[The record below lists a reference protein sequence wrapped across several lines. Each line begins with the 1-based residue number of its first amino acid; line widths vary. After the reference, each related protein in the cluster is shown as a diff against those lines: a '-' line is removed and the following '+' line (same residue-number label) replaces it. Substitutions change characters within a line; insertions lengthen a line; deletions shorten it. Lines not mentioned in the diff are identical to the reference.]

1 MRIFLFLLLFFFSND
16 IHASNIQNN
25 KECITK
31 YVTIDLNFSGAGNS
45 TCEVISSDHIR
56 ISVVPESKE
65 SINPSPWYAFRKSK
79 NTKKILVELSYG
91 EYEHRYFPKIKKTN
105 GNWEKINERDIL
117 IKNDGKNVLI
127 NLYPSKESQYIS
139 SQELITEDWYEDWY
153 VTLKENNFLRSK
165 IVGYSVQNRPIKAFF
180 SNENINNPYIFIL
193 GRQHPPEVSSVF
205 AIKGFV
211 NELIGNINLSEEF
224 LSKYNIFFVPLM
236 NPDGVENGFWRY
248 NYNKKDLNRDWDNFF
263 QPETNSVKNFLDN
276 LKNRNQ
282 PILYIDFHSTYKN
295 IFYISDAQLTN
306 SHPNFLLNWLEKS
319 RLELSKIGYNFS
331 IKESYTK
338 SNKVS
343 KNYFHN
349 KYNIPS
355 MTYEVSDTEERSKIT
370 KSSKILARNLI
381 TILLN
386 PENKIIDMEERK
398 GFEPSRRLPAYT
410 LSKRAPS
417 TTRPPLQ

>member
-1 MRIFLFLLLFFFSND
+1 MRIFLFLLLCFFSND
-16 IHASNIQNN
+16 ILASNIQNN
-25 KECITK
+25 KECITEH
-31 YVTIDLNFSGAGNS
+31 VTIDFNFSGAGNS

-56 ISVVPESKE
+56 ITVVPESKE

-127 NLYPSKESQYIS
+127 NLYPTKESKYIS
-139 SQELITEDWYEDWY
+139 S
-153 VTLKENNFLRSK
+153 
-165 IVGYSVQNRPIKAFF
+165 QNRPIKSFF
-180 SNENINNPYIFIL
+180 SNQNINNPYIFIL

-306 SHPNFLLNWLEKS
+306 SYPNFLLNWLEKS

-381 TILLN
+381 TILLDS
-386 PENKIIDMEERK
+386 ENKIIDMEERK

-417 TTRPPLQ
+417 TTRPPLH

>member
-1 MRIFLFLLLFFFSND
+1 MRIFLFLLLFFFSNN

-31 YVTIDLNFSGAGNS
+31 YVTIDFNFSGAGNL
-45 TCEVISSDHIR
+45 TCEVISSDHIK

-79 NTKKILVELSYG
+79 DTKKILVELSYG

-205 AIKGFV
+205 AIKSFV

-370 KSSKILARNLI
+370 KSSKILARNLL
-381 TILLN
+381 TILLDS
-386 PENKIIDMEERK
+386 EN
-398 GFEPSRRLPAYT
+398 
-410 LSKRAPS
+410 
-417 TTRPPLQ
+417 

>member
-1 MRIFLFLLLFFFSND
+1 
-16 IHASNIQNN
+16 
-25 KECITK
+25 
-31 YVTIDLNFSGAGNS
+31 
-45 TCEVISSDHIR
+45 
-56 ISVVPESKE
+56 
-65 SINPSPWYAFRKSK
+65 
-79 NTKKILVELSYG
+79 
-91 EYEHRYFPKIKKTN
+91 
-105 GNWEKINERDIL
+105 
-117 IKNDGKNVLI
+117 
-127 NLYPSKESQYIS
+127 
-139 SQELITEDWYEDWY
+139 LITEDWYEDWY
-153 VTLKENNFLRSK
+153 KILKKSKFLKSR
-165 IVGYSVQNRPIKAFF
+165 IIGYSVQNRPIKAFF

-211 NELIGNINLSEEF
+211 NELIGNIDLSEKF
-224 LSKYNIFFVPLM
+224 LLKYNIFFVPLM

-263 QPETNSVKNFLDN
+263 QPETYSVKNFLDN

-295 IFYISDAQLTN
+295 VFYISDAELKN
-306 SHPNFLLNWLEKS
+306 SEQNFLLNWLEKS

-338 SNKVS
+338 SNKIS

-381 TILLN
+381 TILLD
-386 PENKIIDMEERK
+386 PEN
-398 GFEPSRRLPAYT
+398 
-410 LSKRAPS
+410 
-417 TTRPPLQ
+417 

>member
-1 MRIFLFLLLFFFSND
+1 MRIFLFLLLFFFSNN

-31 YVTIDLNFSGAGNS
+31 YVTIDFNFSGAGNL
-45 TCEVISSDHIR
+45 TCEVISSDHIK

-263 QPETNSVKNFLDN
+263 QPETYSVKNFLDN

-370 KSSKILARNLI
+370 KSSKILARNLL
-381 TILLN
+381 TILLDS
-386 PENKIIDMEERK
+386 EN
-398 GFEPSRRLPAYT
+398 
-410 LSKRAPS
+410 
-417 TTRPPLQ
+417 

>member
-1 MRIFLFLLLFFFSND
+1 MRVFLFLSLFFVCDYTF
-16 IHASNIQNN
+16 ASIKQDSQ
-25 KECITK
+25 KCTTDL
-31 YVTIDLNFSGAGNS
+31 VTIDFNFSGGGNS
-45 TCEVISSDHIR
+45 VCEVISSDHIK
-56 ISVVPESKE
+56 ILVKPESKD

-79 NTKKILVELSYG
+79 HIKKILLELDYG
-91 EYEHRYFPKIKKTN
+91 EYEHRYFPKIKKIN
-105 GNWEKINERDIL
+105 SGWERLNKSDIL
-117 IKNDGKNVLI
+117 LKNDGKNVFI
-127 NLYPSKESQYIS
+127 NFYPSKEDQYIS

-153 VTLKENNFLRSK
+153 KILKKNKFLKSK
-165 IVGYSVQNRPIKAFF
+165 IIGYSVQNRPIKAFF
-180 SNENINNPYIFIL
+180 SNENINNPFILIL

-211 NELIGNINLSEEF
+211 NELIGNINLSEKF

-263 QPETNSVKNFLDN
+263 QPETYSVKNFLDN

-306 SHPNFLLNWLEKS
+306 SQPSFLLNWLEKS

-331 IKESYTK
+331 IKESYTN
-338 SNKVS
+338 SNKIS

-386 PENKIIDMEERK
+386 PEDKIIDMAERK
-398 GFEPSRRLPAYT
+398 GFEPSRRLPVYT

-417 TTRPPLQ
+417 TTRPPLH

>member
-1 MRIFLFLLLFFFSND
+1 MRIFLFLLLCFFSND

-31 YVTIDLNFSGAGNS
+31 YVTIDFNFSGAGNL
-45 TCEVISSDHIR
+45 TCEVISSDHIK

-127 NLYPSKESQYIS
+127 NLHPSKESQYIS

-205 AIKGFV
+205 AIKSFV

-370 KSSKILARNLI
+370 KSSKILARNLL
-381 TILLN
+381 TILLDS
-386 PENKIIDMEERK
+386 EN
-398 GFEPSRRLPAYT
+398 
-410 LSKRAPS
+410 
-417 TTRPPLQ
+417 

>member
-1 MRIFLFLLLFFFSND
+1 MRIFLFLLLFFFSNN

-31 YVTIDLNFSGAGNS
+31 YVTIDFNFSGAGNS
-45 TCEVISSDHIR
+45 TCAVISSDHIK

-117 IKNDGKNVLI
+117 IKNNGKNVLI

-205 AIKGFV
+205 AIKSFV

-355 MTYEVSDTEERSKIT
+355 MTYEVSDTEERSKIA
-370 KSSKILARNLI
+370 KSSKILARNLL
-381 TILLN
+381 TILLDS
-386 PENKIIDMEERK
+386 EN
-398 GFEPSRRLPAYT
+398 
-410 LSKRAPS
+410 
-417 TTRPPLQ
+417 

>member
-1 MRIFLFLLLFFFSND
+1 MRIFLFLLLCFFGND
-16 IHASNIQNN
+16 ILASNIQNN
-25 KECITK
+25 KECITEH
-31 YVTIDLNFSGAGNS
+31 VTIDFNFSGAGNL

-117 IKNDGKNVLI
+117 IKNGGKNVLI

-205 AIKGFV
+205 AIKGFI
-211 NELIGNINLSEEF
+211 NELIGNINLSKEF

-306 SHPNFLLNWLEKS
+306 SYPNFLLNWLEKS

-370 KSSKILARNLI
+370 KSSMILARNLI
-381 TILLN
+381 TILLDS
-386 PENKIIDMEERK
+386 ENKIIDMEERK

-417 TTRPPLQ
+417 TTRPPLH

>member
-1 MRIFLFLLLFFFSND
+1 MRIFLFLLLCFFSND
-16 IHASNIQNN
+16 IHSSNIQNN
-25 KECITK
+25 KECITN
-31 YVTIDLNFSGAGNS
+31 YVTIDFNFSGAGNS

-205 AIKGFV
+205 AIKSFV

-263 QPETNSVKNFLDN
+263 QPETYSVKNFLDN

-282 PILYIDFHSTYKN
+282 PILYIDFLY
-295 IFYISDAQLTN
+295 
-306 SHPNFLLNWLEKS
+306 
-319 RLELSKIGYNFS
+319 
-331 IKESYTK
+331 
-338 SNKVS
+338 
-343 KNYFHN
+343 
-349 KYNIPS
+349 
-355 MTYEVSDTEERSKIT
+355 
-370 KSSKILARNLI
+370 
-381 TILLN
+381 
-386 PENKIIDMEERK
+386 
-398 GFEPSRRLPAYT
+398 
-410 LSKRAPS
+410 
-417 TTRPPLQ
+417 

>member
-1 MRIFLFLLLFFFSND
+1 MRVFLFLSLFFVCEYTF
-16 IHASNIQNN
+16 ASIKQDSQ
-25 KECITK
+25 KCTTDL
-31 YVTIDLNFSGAGNS
+31 VTIDFNFSGGGNS
-45 TCEVISSDHIR
+45 VCEVISSDHIK
-56 ISVVPESKE
+56 ILVKPESKD

-79 NTKKILVELSYG
+79 HIKKILLELDYG
-91 EYEHRYFPKIKKTN
+91 EYEHRYFPKIKKIN
-105 GNWEKINERDIL
+105 SGWERLNKSDIL
-117 IKNDGKNVLI
+117 IKNDGKNVFI
-127 NLYPSKESQYIS
+127 NFYPSKEDQYIS

-153 VTLKENNFLRSK
+153 KILKKSK
-165 IVGYSVQNRPIKAFF
+165 LLKSRIIGYSVQNRPIKAFF

-211 NELIGNINLSEEF
+211 NELIGNIDLSEKF
-224 LSKYNIFFVPLM
+224 LLKYNIFFVPLM

-263 QPETNSVKNFLDN
+263 QPETYSVKNFLDN

-338 SNKVS
+338 SNKIS

-370 KSSKILARNLI
+370 KSSKILARNLL
-381 TILLN
+381 TILLDS
-386 PENKIIDMEERK
+386 EN
-398 GFEPSRRLPAYT
+398 
-410 LSKRAPS
+410 
-417 TTRPPLQ
+417 

>member
-1 MRIFLFLLLFFFSND
+1 MRVFLFLSLFFVCEYTF
-16 IHASNIQNN
+16 ASIKQDSQ
-25 KECITK
+25 KCTTDL
-31 YVTIDLNFSGAGNS
+31 VTIDFNFSGGGNS
-45 TCEVISSDHIR
+45 VCEVISSDHIK
-56 ISVVPESKE
+56 ILVKPESKD

-79 NTKKILVELSYG
+79 HIKKILLELDYG
-91 EYEHRYFPKIKKTN
+91 EYEHRYFPKIKKIN
-105 GNWEKINERDIL
+105 SSWERLNKSDIL
-117 IKNDGKNVLI
+117 IKNDGKNVFI
-127 NLYPSKESQYIS
+127 NFYPSKEAQYIS

-153 VTLKENNFLRSK
+153 KILKKSKFLKSR
-165 IVGYSVQNRPIKAFF
+165 IIGYSVQNRPIKAFF

-370 KSSKILARNLI
+370 ISSKILARNLI
-381 TILLN
+381 TILLD
-386 PENKIIDMEERK
+386 PEN
-398 GFEPSRRLPAYT
+398 
-410 LSKRAPS
+410 
-417 TTRPPLQ
+417 

>member
-1 MRIFLFLLLFFFSND
+1 MRIFLFLLLCFFSND
-16 IHASNIQNN
+16 ILASDIHNN
-25 KECITK
+25 KECITEH
-31 YVTIDLNFSGAGNS
+31 VTIDFNFSGAGNS

-153 VTLKENNFLRSK
+153 ITLKENNFLRSK

-248 NYNKKDLNRDWDNFF
+248 NYNKKDLNRDWGNFF

-306 SHPNFLLNWLEKS
+306 SYPNFLLNWLEKS

-331 IKESYTK
+331 IKESYTN

-381 TILLN
+381 TILLDS
-386 PENKIIDMEERK
+386 ENKIIDMEERK

-417 TTRPPLQ
+417 TTRPPLH

>member
-1 MRIFLFLLLFFFSND
+1 MRVFLFLSLFFVCEYTF
-16 IHASNIQNN
+16 ASIKQDSQ
-25 KECITK
+25 KCTTDL
-31 YVTIDLNFSGAGNS
+31 VTIDFNFSGGGNS
-45 TCEVISSDHIR
+45 VCEVISSDHIK
-56 ISVVPESKE
+56 ILVKPESKD

-79 NTKKILVELSYG
+79 HIKKILLELDYG
-91 EYEHRYFPKIKKTN
+91 EYEHRYFPKIKKIN
-105 GNWEKINERDIL
+105 SGWERLNKSDIL
-117 IKNDGKNVLI
+117 IKNDGKNVFI
-127 NLYPSKESQYIS
+127 NFYPSKEAQYIS

-153 VTLKENNFLRSK
+153 KILKKSKFLKSR
-165 IVGYSVQNRPIKAFF
+165 IIGYSVQNRPIKAFF

-205 AIKGFV
+205 AIKSFV

-381 TILLN
+381 TILLD
-386 PENKIIDMEERK
+386 PEN
-398 GFEPSRRLPAYT
+398 
-410 LSKRAPS
+410 
-417 TTRPPLQ
+417 

>member
-1 MRIFLFLLLFFFSND
+1 MRVFLFLSLFFVCEYTF
-16 IHASNIQNN
+16 ASIKQDSQ
-25 KECITK
+25 KCTTDL
-31 YVTIDLNFSGAGNS
+31 VTIDFNFSGGGNS
-45 TCEVISSDHIR
+45 VCEVISSDHIK
-56 ISVVPESKE
+56 ILVKPESKD

-79 NTKKILVELSYG
+79 HIKKILLELDYG
-91 EYEHRYFPKIKKTN
+91 EYEHRYFPKIKKIN
-105 GNWEKINERDIL
+105 SGWERLNKSDIL
-117 IKNDGKNVLI
+117 IKNDGKNVFI
-127 NLYPSKESQYIS
+127 NFYPSKEAQYIS

-153 VTLKENNFLRSK
+153 KILKKSKFLKSR
-165 IVGYSVQNRPIKAFF
+165 IIGYSVQNRPIKAFF

-370 KSSKILARNLI
+370 KSSKILARNLL
-381 TILLN
+381 TILLDS
-386 PENKIIDMEERK
+386 EN
-398 GFEPSRRLPAYT
+398 
-410 LSKRAPS
+410 
-417 TTRPPLQ
+417 

>member
-1 MRIFLFLLLFFFSND
+1 MRIFLFLLLFFFSNN

-31 YVTIDLNFSGAGNS
+31 YVTIDFNFSGAGNS
-45 TCEVISSDHIR
+45 TCAVISSDHIK

-224 LSKYNIFFVPLM
+224 LSKFNIFFIPLM

-282 PILYIDFHSTYKN
+282 PILYIDFHSTYEN

-306 SHPNFLLNWLEKS
+306 SYPNFLLNWLEKS

-370 KSSKILARNLI
+370 KSSKILARNLL
-381 TILLN
+381 TILLDS
-386 PENKIIDMEERK
+386 EN
-398 GFEPSRRLPAYT
+398 
-410 LSKRAPS
+410 
-417 TTRPPLQ
+417 

>member
-1 MRIFLFLLLFFFSND
+1 
-16 IHASNIQNN
+16 
-25 KECITK
+25 
-31 YVTIDLNFSGAGNS
+31 
-45 TCEVISSDHIR
+45 
-56 ISVVPESKE
+56 
-65 SINPSPWYAFRKSK
+65 
-79 NTKKILVELSYG
+79 
-91 EYEHRYFPKIKKTN
+91 
-105 GNWEKINERDIL
+105 
-117 IKNDGKNVLI
+117 
-127 NLYPSKESQYIS
+127 
-139 SQELITEDWYEDWY
+139 
-153 VTLKENNFLRSK
+153 
-165 IVGYSVQNRPIKAFF
+165 
-180 SNENINNPYIFIL
+180 
-193 GRQHPPEVSSVF
+193 
-205 AIKGFV
+205 
-211 NELIGNINLSEEF
+211 
-224 LSKYNIFFVPLM
+224 M

-338 SNKVS
+338 SNKIS

-381 TILLN
+381 TILLD
-386 PENKIIDMEERK
+386 PEIYTIYRSAIVPTLFTDKSSTPKVRANSEKVK
-398 GFEPSRRLPAYT
+398 SVPSVPLVTLPPRL
-410 LSKRAPS
+410 
-417 TTRPPLQ
+417 

>member
-1 MRIFLFLLLFFFSND
+1 MRIFLFLLLFFFSNN

-31 YVTIDLNFSGAGNS
+31 YVTIDFNFSGAGNL
-45 TCEVISSDHIR
+45 TCEVISSDHIK

-205 AIKGFV
+205 AIKSFV

-370 KSSKILARNLI
+370 KSSKILARNLLN
-381 TILLN
+381 ILLDS
-386 PENKIIDMEERK
+386 EN
-398 GFEPSRRLPAYT
+398 
-410 LSKRAPS
+410 
-417 TTRPPLQ
+417 

>member
-1 MRIFLFLLLFFFSND
+1 MKKIPFFIIFFFISPLF
-16 IHASNIQNN
+16 ASNITTN
-25 KECITK
+25 KECSTDTVK
-31 YVTIDLNFSGAGNS
+31 IDFNFSGSGNLS
-45 TCEVISSDHIR
+45 CEVIKSDYIK
-56 ISVVPESKE
+56 IFINPELDD
-65 SINPSPWYAFRKSK
+65 SINPSPWYTFRKSK

-117 IKNDGKNVLI
+117 VKNDGKNVLI
-127 NLYPSKESQYIS
+127 NLYPSKVSQYIS

-153 VTLKENNFLRSK
+153 VTLKENNFLRSN
-165 IVGYSVQNRPIKAFF
+165 IIGYSVQNRPIKAFF

-381 TILLN
+381 TILLD
-386 PENKIIDMEERK
+386 PEN
-398 GFEPSRRLPAYT
+398 
-410 LSKRAPS
+410 
-417 TTRPPLQ
+417 

>member
-1 MRIFLFLLLFFFSND
+1 MRVFLFLSLFFVCEYTF
-16 IHASNIQNN
+16 ASIKQDSQ
-25 KECITK
+25 KCTTDL
-31 YVTIDLNFSGAGNS
+31 VTIDFNFSGGGNS
-45 TCEVISSDHIR
+45 VCEVISSDHIK
-56 ISVVPESKE
+56 ILVKPESKD

-79 NTKKILVELSYG
+79 HIKKILLELDYG
-91 EYEHRYFPKIKKTN
+91 EYEHRYFPKIKKIN
-105 GNWEKINERDIL
+105 SDWERLNKSDIL
-117 IKNDGKNVLI
+117 IKNDGKNVFI
-127 NLYPSKESQYIS
+127 NFYPSKEDQYIS

-153 VTLKENNFLRSK
+153 KILIKSKFLKSR
-165 IVGYSVQNRPIKAFF
+165 IIGYSVQNRPIKAFF

-211 NELIGNINLSEEF
+211 NELIGNIDLSEKF
-224 LSKYNIFFVPLM
+224 LLKYNIFFVPLM

-263 QPETNSVKNFLDN
+263 QPETYSVKNFLDN

-295 IFYISDAQLTN
+295 VFYISDAELKN
-306 SHPNFLLNWLEKS
+306 SEQNFLLNWLEKS

-338 SNKVS
+338 SNKIS

-381 TILLN
+381 TILLD
-386 PENKIIDMEERK
+386 PEN
-398 GFEPSRRLPAYT
+398 
-410 LSKRAPS
+410 
-417 TTRPPLQ
+417 

>member
-1 MRIFLFLLLFFFSND
+1 MRVFLFLSLFFVCDYTF
-16 IHASNIQNN
+16 ASIKQDSQ
-25 KECITK
+25 KCTTDL
-31 YVTIDLNFSGAGNS
+31 VTIDFNFSGGGNS
-45 TCEVISSDHIR
+45 VCEVISSDHIK
-56 ISVVPESKE
+56 ILVKPESKD

-79 NTKKILVELSYG
+79 HIKKILLELDYG
-91 EYEHRYFPKIKKTN
+91 EYEHRYFPKIKKIN
-105 GNWEKINERDIL
+105 GNWKKIDEIDVL
-117 IKNDGKNVLI
+117 VKNDGKNVLI

-139 SQELITEDWYEDWY
+139 SQELITKDWYEDWY
-153 VTLKENNFLRSK
+153 VTLKENNFLKSK

-180 SNENINNPYIFIL
+180 SNENINNPFILIL

-211 NELIGNINLSEEF
+211 NELIGNINLSEKF

-263 QPETNSVKNFLDN
+263 QPETYSVKNFLDN

-306 SHPNFLLNWLEKS
+306 SQPNFLLNWLEKS
-319 RLELSKIGYNFS
+319 RLELSSIGYNFS

-355 MTYEVSDTEERSKIT
+355 MTYEVSDTEERSIIT
-370 KSSKILARNLI
+370 RSSKILARNLI

-386 PENKIIDMEERK
+386 PEDKIIDMAERK
-398 GFEPSRRLPAYT
+398 GFEPSRRLPVYT

-417 TTRPPLQ
+417 TTRPPLH

>member
-91 EYEHRYFPKIKKTN
+91 EYEHRYIPKIKKTN

-180 SNENINNPYIFIL
+180 SNENINNPFILIL

-211 NELIGNINLSEEF
+211 NELIGNINLSEKF

-263 QPETNSVKNFLDN
+263 QPETYSVKNFLDN

-295 IFYISDAQLTN
+295 IFYTSDAKLKN
-306 SHPNFLLNWLEKS
+306 SEQNFLLNWLEKS
-319 RLELSKIGYNFS
+319 RLELSKINYNFTV
-331 IKESYTK
+331 KNSYTE

-343 KNYFHN
+343 KNYFFN
-349 KYNIPS
+349 QYNIPS
-355 MTYEVSDTEERSKIT
+355 MTYEVSDNEIRSVIVE
-370 KSSKILARNLI
+370 SSRILAKDLMI
-381 TILLN
+381 ILLDTN
-386 PENKIIDMEERK
+386 RKNLDMAERK

-417 TTRPPLQ
+417 TTRPPLH

>member
-1 MRIFLFLLLFFFSND
+1 MRVFLFLSLFFVCEYTF
-16 IHASNIQNN
+16 ASIKQDSQ
-25 KECITK
+25 KCTTDL
-31 YVTIDLNFSGAGNS
+31 VTIDFNFSGGGNS
-45 TCEVISSDHIR
+45 VCEVISSDHIK
-56 ISVVPESKE
+56 ILVKPESKD

-79 NTKKILVELSYG
+79 HIKKILLELDYG
-91 EYEHRYFPKIKKTN
+91 EYEHRYFPKIKKIN
-105 GNWEKINERDIL
+105 SDWERLNKSDIL
-117 IKNDGKNVLI
+117 IKNDGKNVFI
-127 NLYPSKESQYIS
+127 NFYPSKEDQYIS
-139 SQELITEDWYEDWY
+139 SQELVTEDWYEDWY
-153 VTLKENNFLRSK
+153 KILKKSKFLKSR
-165 IVGYSVQNRPIKAFF
+165 IIGYSVQNRPIKAFF

-211 NELIGNINLSEEF
+211 NELIGNIDLSEKF
-224 LSKYNIFFVPLM
+224 LLKYNIFFVPLM

-263 QPETNSVKNFLDN
+263 QPETYSVKNFLDN

-295 IFYISDAQLTN
+295 VFYISDAELKN
-306 SHPNFLLNWLEKS
+306 SEQNFLFNWLEIS

-338 SNKVS
+338 SNKIS

-381 TILLN
+381 TILLD
-386 PENKIIDMEERK
+386 PEN
-398 GFEPSRRLPAYT
+398 
-410 LSKRAPS
+410 
-417 TTRPPLQ
+417 

>member
-1 MRIFLFLLLFFFSND
+1 MRIFLFLLLFFFSNN

-31 YVTIDLNFSGAGNS
+31 YVTIDFNFSGAGNS
-45 TCEVISSDHIR
+45 TCAVISSDHIK

-205 AIKGFV
+205 AIKSFV

-282 PILYIDFHSTYKN
+282 PVLYIDFHSTYKN

-370 KSSKILARNLI
+370 KSSKILARNLL
-381 TILLN
+381 TILLDS
-386 PENKIIDMEERK
+386 EN
-398 GFEPSRRLPAYT
+398 
-410 LSKRAPS
+410 
-417 TTRPPLQ
+417 

>member
-1 MRIFLFLLLFFFSND
+1 MRIFLFLLLFFFSNN

-31 YVTIDLNFSGAGNS
+31 YVTIDFNFSGAGNS
-45 TCEVISSDHIR
+45 TCAVISSDHIK

-205 AIKGFV
+205 AIKSFV

-355 MTYEVSDTEERSKIT
+355 MTYEVSDTEERSKIA
-370 KSSKILARNLI
+370 KSSKILARNLL
-381 TILLN
+381 TILLDS
-386 PENKIIDMEERK
+386 EN
-398 GFEPSRRLPAYT
+398 
-410 LSKRAPS
+410 
-417 TTRPPLQ
+417 

>member
-1 MRIFLFLLLFFFSND
+1 MRVFLFLSLFFVCEYTF
-16 IHASNIQNN
+16 ASIKQDSQ
-25 KECITK
+25 KCTTDL
-31 YVTIDLNFSGAGNS
+31 VTIDFNFSGGGNS
-45 TCEVISSDHIR
+45 VCEVISSDHIK
-56 ISVVPESKE
+56 ILVKPESKD

-79 NTKKILVELSYG
+79 HIKKILLELDYG
-91 EYEHRYFPKIKKTN
+91 EYEHRYFPKIKKIN
-105 GNWEKINERDIL
+105 SGWERLNKSDIL
-117 IKNDGKNVLI
+117 IKNDGKNVFI
-127 NLYPSKESQYIS
+127 NFYPSKEAQYIS

-153 VTLKENNFLRSK
+153 KILKKSKFLKSR
-165 IVGYSVQNRPIKAFF
+165 IIGYSVQNRPIKAFF

-205 AIKGFV
+205 AIKSFV

-381 TILLN
+381 AILLD
-386 PENKIIDMEERK
+386 PEN
-398 GFEPSRRLPAYT
+398 
-410 LSKRAPS
+410 
-417 TTRPPLQ
+417 

>member
-1 MRIFLFLLLFFFSND
+1 MRVFLFLSLFFVCEYTF
-16 IHASNIQNN
+16 ASIKQDSQ
-25 KECITK
+25 KCTTDL
-31 YVTIDLNFSGAGNS
+31 VTIDFNFSGGGNS
-45 TCEVISSDHIR
+45 VCEVISSDHIK
-56 ISVVPESKE
+56 ILVKPESKD

-79 NTKKILVELSYG
+79 HIKKILLELDYG
-91 EYEHRYFPKIKKTN
+91 EYEHRYFPKIKKIN
-105 GNWEKINERDIL
+105 SGWERLNKSDIL
-117 IKNDGKNVLI
+117 IKNDGKNVFI
-127 NLYPSKESQYIS
+127 NFYPSKEDQYIS

-153 VTLKENNFLRSK
+153 KILKKSK
-165 IVGYSVQNRPIKAFF
+165 LLKSRIIGYSVQNRPIKAFF

-211 NELIGNINLSEEF
+211 NELIGNIDLSEKF
-224 LSKYNIFFVPLM
+224 LLKYNIFFVPLM

-370 KSSKILARNLI
+370 KSSKILARNLL
-381 TILLN
+381 TILLDF
-386 PENKIIDMEERK
+386 EN
-398 GFEPSRRLPAYT
+398 
-410 LSKRAPS
+410 
-417 TTRPPLQ
+417 

>member
-1 MRIFLFLLLFFFSND
+1 MRVFLFLSLFFVCDYTF
-16 IHASNIQNN
+16 ASI
-25 KECITK
+25 KEDSQKCTTDL
-31 YVTIDLNFSGAGNS
+31 VTIDFNFSGGGNS
-45 TCEVISSDHIR
+45 VCEVISSEHIK
-56 ISVVPESKE
+56 ILVKPESKD

-79 NTKKILVELSYG
+79 HIKKILLELDYG
-91 EYEHRYFPKIKKTN
+91 EYEHRYFPKIKKIN
-105 GNWEKINERDIL
+105 SSWERLNKSDIL
-117 IKNDGKNVLI
+117 IKNDGKNVFI
-127 NLYPSKESQYIS
+127 NFYPSKEEQYIS

-153 VTLKENNFLRSK
+153 KILKKNKFLKSK
-165 IVGYSVQNRPIKAFF
+165 VIGYSVQNRPIKAFF

-205 AIKGFV
+205 AIKSFV

-370 KSSKILARNLI
+370 ISSKILARNLI
-381 TILLN
+381 TILLD
-386 PENKIIDMEERK
+386 PEN
-398 GFEPSRRLPAYT
+398 
-410 LSKRAPS
+410 
-417 TTRPPLQ
+417 

>member
-1 MRIFLFLLLFFFSND
+1 MRVFLFLSLFFVCEYTF
-16 IHASNIQNN
+16 ASIKQDSQ
-25 KECITK
+25 KCTTDL
-31 YVTIDLNFSGAGNS
+31 VTIDFNFSGGGNS
-45 TCEVISSDHIR
+45 VCEVISSDHIK
-56 ISVVPESKE
+56 ILVKPESKD

-79 NTKKILVELSYG
+79 HIKKILLELDYG
-91 EYEHRYFPKIKKTN
+91 EYEHRYFPKIKKIN
-105 GNWEKINERDIL
+105 SGWERLNKSDIL
-117 IKNDGKNVLI
+117 IKNDGKNVFI
-127 NLYPSKESQYIS
+127 NFYPSKEAQYIS

-153 VTLKENNFLRSK
+153 KILKKSKFLKSR
-165 IVGYSVQNRPIKAFF
+165 IIGYSVQNRPIKAFF

-205 AIKGFV
+205 AIKSFV

-370 KSSKILARNLI
+370 ISSKILARNLI
-381 TILLN
+381 TILLD
-386 PENKIIDMEERK
+386 PEN
-398 GFEPSRRLPAYT
+398 
-410 LSKRAPS
+410 
-417 TTRPPLQ
+417 

>member
-1 MRIFLFLLLFFFSND
+1 MRIFLFLLLFFFSNN

-31 YVTIDLNFSGAGNS
+31 YVTIDFNFSGAGNL
-45 TCEVISSDHIR
+45 TCEVISSDHIK

-205 AIKGFV
+205 AIKSFV

-370 KSSKILARNLI
+370 KSSKILARNLL
-381 TILLN
+381 TILLDS
-386 PENKIIDMEERK
+386 EN
-398 GFEPSRRLPAYT
+398 
-410 LSKRAPS
+410 
-417 TTRPPLQ
+417 

>member
-1 MRIFLFLLLFFFSND
+1 MRIFLFLLLFFFSNN

-31 YVTIDLNFSGAGNS
+31 YVTIDFNFSGAGNS
-45 TCEVISSDHIR
+45 TCAVISSDHIK

-117 IKNDGKNVLI
+117 VKNDGKNVLI

-165 IVGYSVQNRPIKAFF
+165 IIGYSVQNRPIKAFF

-205 AIKGFV
+205 AIKSFV

-370 KSSKILARNLI
+370 KSSKILARNLL
-381 TILLN
+381 TILLDS
-386 PENKIIDMEERK
+386 EN
-398 GFEPSRRLPAYT
+398 
-410 LSKRAPS
+410 
-417 TTRPPLQ
+417 

>member
-1 MRIFLFLLLFFFSND
+1 MRVFLFLSLFFVCEYAF
-16 IHASNIQNN
+16 ASIKQDSQ
-25 KECITK
+25 KCTTDL
-31 YVTIDLNFSGAGNS
+31 VTIDFNFSGGGNS
-45 TCEVISSDHIR
+45 VCEVISSDHIK
-56 ISVVPESKE
+56 ILVKPESKD

-79 NTKKILVELSYG
+79 HIKKILLELDYG
-91 EYEHRYFPKIKKTN
+91 EYEHRYFPKIKKIN
-105 GNWEKINERDIL
+105 SGWERLNKSDIL
-117 IKNDGKNVLI
+117 IKNDGKNVFI
-127 NLYPSKESQYIS
+127 NFYPSKEDQYIS
-139 SQELITEDWYEDWY
+139 SQELTTEDWYEDWY
-153 VTLKENNFLRSK
+153 KILKKSK
-165 IVGYSVQNRPIKAFF
+165 LLKSRIIGYSVQNRPIKAFF

-205 AIKGFV
+205 AIKSFV

-263 QPETNSVKNFLDN
+263 QPETYSVKNFLDN

-306 SHPNFLLNWLEKS
+306 SQPSFLLNWLEKS

-370 KSSKILARNLI
+370 KSSKILARNLL
-381 TILLN
+381 TILLDS
-386 PENKIIDMEERK
+386 EN
-398 GFEPSRRLPAYT
+398 
-410 LSKRAPS
+410 
-417 TTRPPLQ
+417 

>member
-1 MRIFLFLLLFFFSND
+1 MRVFLFLSLFFVCDYTF
-16 IHASNIQNN
+16 ASIKQDSQ
-25 KECITK
+25 KCTTDL
-31 YVTIDLNFSGAGNS
+31 VTIDFNFSGGGNS
-45 TCEVISSDHIR
+45 VCEVISSDHIK
-56 ISVVPESKE
+56 ILVKPESKD

-79 NTKKILVELSYG
+79 HIKKILLELDYG
-91 EYEHRYFPKIKKTN
+91 EYEHRYFPKIKKIN
-105 GNWEKINERDIL
+105 SGWERLNKSDIL
-117 IKNDGKNVLI
+117 IKNDGKNVFI
-127 NLYPSKESQYIS
+127 NFYPSKEAQYIS

-153 VTLKENNFLRSK
+153 KILKKSKFLKSR
-165 IVGYSVQNRPIKAFF
+165 IIGYSVQNRPIKAFF

-205 AIKGFV
+205 AIKSFV

-370 KSSKILARNLI
+370 ISSKILARNLI
-381 TILLN
+381 TILLD
-386 PENKIIDMEERK
+386 PEN
-398 GFEPSRRLPAYT
+398 
-410 LSKRAPS
+410 
-417 TTRPPLQ
+417 

>member
-1 MRIFLFLLLFFFSND
+1 MRIFLFLLLFFFSNYVL
-16 IHASNIQNN
+16 ASNIHNN
-25 KECITK
+25 KECITE
-31 YVTIDLNFSGAGNS
+31 YVIIDFNFSGAGNAM
-45 TCEVISSDHIR
+45 CEVISSDHIK
-56 ISVVPESKE
+56 ISVRPESKD

-79 NTKKILVELSYG
+79 TKKKILVELSYG
-91 EYEHRYFPKIKKTN
+91 EYEHRYFPKIKKIN
-105 GNWEKINERDIL
+105 GNWKKIDEIDVL
-117 IKNDGKNVLI
+117 VKNDGKNVLI

-139 SQELITEDWYEDWY
+139 SQELITKDWYEDWY
-153 VTLKENNFLRSK
+153 VTLKENNFLKSK

-211 NELIGNINLSEEF
+211 NELIRNINLSEDF

-248 NYNKKDLNRDWDNFF
+248 NYNKKDLNRDWDNFS
-263 QPETNSVKNFLDN
+263 QPETYSVKNFLDN

-331 IKESYTK
+331 IKESYRK

-381 TILLN
+381 TILLD
-386 PENKIIDMEERK
+386 PENKIIDMAERK
-398 GFEPSRRLPAYT
+398 GFEPPRRLPAYT

-417 TTRPPLQ
+417 TTRPPLH

>member
-1 MRIFLFLLLFFFSND
+1 MRVFLFLSLFFVCDYTF
-16 IHASNIQNN
+16 ASI
-25 KECITK
+25 KEDSQKCTTDL
-31 YVTIDLNFSGAGNS
+31 VTIDFNFSGGGNS
-45 TCEVISSDHIR
+45 VCEVISSDHIK
-56 ISVVPESKE
+56 ILVKPESKD

-79 NTKKILVELSYG
+79 HIKKILLELDYG
-91 EYEHRYFPKIKKTN
+91 EYEHRYFPKIKKIN
-105 GNWEKINERDIL
+105 SGWERLNKSDIL
-117 IKNDGKNVLI
+117 IKNDGKNVFI
-127 NLYPSKESQYIS
+127 NFYPSREAQYIS

-153 VTLKENNFLRSK
+153 KILKKSKFLKSR
-165 IVGYSVQNRPIKAFF
+165 IIGYSVQNRPIKAFF

-205 AIKGFV
+205 AIKSFV

-370 KSSKILARNLI
+370 ISSKILARNLI
-381 TILLN
+381 TILLD
-386 PENKIIDMEERK
+386 PEN
-398 GFEPSRRLPAYT
+398 
-410 LSKRAPS
+410 
-417 TTRPPLQ
+417 